1 MQQNIF
7 FISRLASG
15 TSIQVYFKLM
25 SFLFWFQISVFE
37 ADQNPSLRPGAP
49 WKDTIL
55 NPEIAQLFFQV
66 QPPVPLFSD
75 LLQTLVRI
83 LTKPWRFGNV
93 WGGARSQWEKIQ
105 KVSSPG
111 HTGEELLEISPLR
124 GLSHLAK
131 MYKMSSKCANSLPW
145 RGKCHYNS
153 LPGVIG
159 KKRVKKIPHK
169 GVPARCHVHQAV
181 LARKA

>member
-1 MQQNIF
+1 MTSIVPTRETKVMNQNIF

-93 WGGARSQWEKIQ
+93 WGGARSQ
-105 KVSSPG
+105 
-111 HTGEELLEISPLR
+111 
-124 GLSHLAK
+124 
-131 MYKMSSKCANSLPW
+131 
-145 RGKCHYNS
+145 
-153 LPGVIG
+153 
-159 KKRVKKIPHK
+159 
-169 GVPARCHVHQAV
+169 
-181 LARKA
+181 